1 MLYVF
6 VEPFRPKEDAGLLH
20 KEERG
25 ELSPGLFTSYFLQ
38 EHGLSLLQELQEKPC
53 PAGQTQTQGWQWC
66 WCDWRWGIRI
76 LLWTF
81 QQTPRLHGQV
91 QAERQS
97 VQSEVSHHGVHD
109 GLRTVLG
116 EI

>member
-38 EHGLSLLQELQEKPC
+38 EHGLSLLQELQEKPR
-53 PAGQTQTQGWQWC
+53 PAGQTQTQGWQCCWC
-66 WCDWRWGIRI
+66 WWRWGVR
-76 LLWTF
+76 LLLRTF
-81 QQTPRLHGQV
+81 QQAPGLHEQV
-91 QAERQS
+91 QAERQP
-97 VQSEVSHHGVHD
+97 VQPEMPDQREHD
-109 GLRTVLG
+109 GLWTVLR